1 MTGDSLAVAIEAMSW
16 IAYAG
21 VGERTALFKAAAQL
35 GVGRSNELRQAHKL
49 VMETARY
56 QNRLESL
63 IRASTAGNKIQR
75 TPHGV
80 TSFLKILAYLRY
92 VENVTA
98 KDLEQ
103 NVRWGRQV
111 LGWKE
116 LLPYENQIATIASG
130 TLDVRSPELTEY
142 EKLALQ
148 TCNPVWFVEKTIR
161 VFGRP
166 FALKILSRNLSLLP
180 AYIRLNMLKIRG
192 QDRADAIAGQVQGSR
207 MQQLQNVL
215 KMERAPSASARSD
228 SIRSGEIVMQ
238 DLASIV
244 AGLVASPKRG
254 SVVLDVCAAP
264 GNKTS
269 HLADIMDNTGEI
281 FSIDLSEKRLSHW
294 KTEMDRTGVTVA
306 YPILGEARS
315 IPIRKRAD
323 LVLVD
328 PPCSNTGVFAR
339 NPSIKWKT
347 SAANIKEF
355 ALRQYWILRA
365 AATNLIPNGTLVYC
379 TCSLL
384 PEENEF
390 VIEDFL
396 KREQDFRL
404 VPQTPFVGS
413 PGLRGLGLCQRFYPH
428 VHDCNGYFI
437 AKLQRTD

>member
-1 MTGDSLAVAIEAMSW
+1 
-16 IAYAG
+16 
-21 VGERTALFKAAAQL
+21 
-35 GVGRSNELRQAHKL
+35 
-49 VMETARY
+49 
-56 QNRLESL
+56 
-63 IRASTAGNKIQR
+63 
-75 TPHGV
+75 
-80 TSFLKILAYLRY
+80 
-92 VENVTA
+92 
-98 KDLEQ
+98 
-103 NVRWGRQV
+103 
-111 LGWKE
+111 
-116 LLPYENQIATIASG
+116 
-130 TLDVRSPELTEY
+130 
-142 EKLALQ
+142 
-148 TCNPVWFVEKTIR
+148 
-161 VFGRP
+161 
-166 FALKILSRNLSLLP
+166 
-180 AYIRLNMLKIRG
+180 MLKIRG
-192 QDRADAIAGQVQGSR
+192 QDRADAIASQVQGSR
-207 MQQLQNVL
+207 MQQLETIL
-215 KMERAPSASARSD
+215 KMDRAPSASARSD
-228 SIRSGEIVMQ
+228 PFRSGEIVMQ

-254 SVVLDVCAAP
+254 SLVLDVCAAP

-281 FSIDLSEKRLSHW
+281 CSIDISEKRLSHW

-323 LVLVD
+323 VILVD

-339 NPSIKWKT
+339 NPSLKWKT
-347 SAANIKEF
+347 SAANIEEF

-384 PEENEF
+384 PEENEL

>member
-1 MTGDSLAVAIEAMSW
+1 MTENSLAVAIEAMSW
-16 IAYAG
+16 VAYTG
-21 VGERTALFKAAAQL
+21 VGERTALFKAAGQL
-35 GVGRSNELRQAHKL
+35 EVGRSNELRQAHKL

-63 IRASTAGNKIQR
+63 IRVLTSGNKVER
-75 TPHGV
+75 SAHGV
-80 TSFLKILAYLRY
+80 TSFLKILAYLKY
-92 VENVTA
+92 VENVSS
-98 KDLEQ
+98 KDFEQ
-103 NVRWGRQV
+103 NVKWGRQV
-111 LGWKE
+111 LGWRE
-116 LLPYENQIATIASG
+116 LLPYENQIAMIASG
-130 TLDVRSPELTEY
+130 TLEVHSPDLPEFER
-142 EKLALQ
+142 LAFQ

-166 FALKILSRNLSLLP
+166 FALKILHRNLSLLP
-180 AYIRLNMLKIRG
+180 AYIRLNMLKIRS
-192 QDRADAIAGQVQGSR
+192 QDNADAIANKIQGGTVQGLR
-207 MQQLQNVL
+207 NVL
-215 KMERAPSASARSD
+215 RTERAPSASARSD
-228 SIRSGEIVMQ
+228 SFRSGKIVTQ

-244 AGLVASPKRG
+244 ASLVASPKRG

-281 FSIDLSEKRLSHW
+281 FSIELSEKRLSHW
-294 KTEMDRTGVTVA
+294 KMEMERTGVTVA
-306 YPILGEARS
+306 YPIRAEARN

-323 LVLVD
+323 VVLVD

-365 AATNLIPNGTLVYC
+365 AAANLIPNGTLVYC

-384 PEENEF
+384 PDENEL
-390 VIEDFL
+390 VVEEFL
-396 KREQDFRL
+396 RREQDFKLAR
-404 VPQTPFVGS
+404 QTPFIGS
-413 PGLRGLGLCQRFYPH
+413 PGLRGLDLCQRFYPH

-437 AKLQRTD
+437 AKLQRTN

>member
-1 MTGDSLAVAIEAMSW
+1 LTGDSLAVAIEAMSW

-35 GVGRSNELRQAHKL
+35 GVGHSSELRQAHKL

-63 IRASTAGNKIQR
+63 LQGSIAGNDIQR
-75 TPHGV
+75 IPHGV
-80 TSFLKILAYLRY
+80 GSFLKIIAYLKY
-92 VENVTA
+92 VENATA
-98 KDLEQ
+98 RDLEQ

-116 LLPYENQIATIASG
+116 LLPYEKQIATITSG
-130 TLDVRSPELTEY
+130 TLKVCEAELTEF
-142 EKLALQ
+142 ERLALQ

-161 VFGRP
+161 VFGRL
-166 FALKILSRNLSLLP
+166 FALQILARGLSQLP
-180 AYIRLNMLKIRG
+180 AYIRLNMLKIRDP
-192 QDRADAIAGQVQGSR
+192 DRADVIAGQVQGSR
-207 MQQLQNVL
+207 MAAVRDTLR
-215 KMERAPSASARSD
+215 MDRAPSAPARSD
-228 SIRSGEIVMQ
+228 SFRSGEIVMQ
-238 DLASIV
+238 DLASTI
-244 AGLVASPKRG
+244 AGLVVSPKRG
-254 SVVLDVCAAP
+254 SRVLDVCAAP

-281 FSIDLSEKRLSHW
+281 CSIDLSEKRLVHW
-294 KTEMDRTGVTVA
+294 KAEMDRTGVTVA
-306 YPILGEARS
+306 YPIRGDARNL
-315 IPIRKRAD
+315 PIKKD
-323 LVLVD
+323 FDVVLVD

-339 NPSIKWKT
+339 NPGLKWKN
-347 SAANIKEF
+347 SAASIREH
-355 ALRQYWILRA
+355 ALRQYWILRSA
-365 AATNLIPNGTLVYC
+365 ASKLIPNGTLVYC

-384 PEENEF
+384 PEENEL

-413 PGLRGLGLCQRFYPH
+413 PGLRGLDLCQRFYPH

-437 AKLQRTD
+437 AKLQRTS